1 MGTAKW
7 KGTLTGKRAESI
19 ASPEK
24 YPNLF
29 DQYEDSLTAEKFY
42 KSTNVPQ
49 LASDYGEIEAIT
61 DRDLIEESIGFDAEE
76 DGEEAV
82 EHEAPAVVAPVAVV
96 AAAAVVEAKVESE
109 EEEEEA
115 EVDDADK
122 DESEEE
128 EEEEPVVEAQPPITP
143 QVAAAAPAPVA
154 PPAAD

>member
-1 MGTAKW
+1 MGR

-76 DGEEAV
+76 
-82 EHEAPAVVAPVAVV
+82 
-96 AAAAVVEAKVESE
+96 
-109 EEEEEA
+109 EEEA
-115 EVDDADK
+115 EVDDADE

-128 EEEEPVVEAQPPITP
+128 EEEEPVVEG
-143 QVAAAAPAPVA
+143 
-154 PPAAD
+154 